1 MDETQEIS
9 PIEQLRNEFQE
20 QFTTLK
26 ESFEASN
33 KEKDE
38 LIEQLK
44 SHNQEL
50 ERALIRS
57 AVHEA
62 PAPQKTSDQI
72 YSEKISALADKTLN
86 YMRSR

>member
-20 QFTTLK
+20 QFSALK
-26 ESFEASN
+26 TSFEESTR
-33 KEKDE
+33 EKDE
-38 LIEQLK
+38 HIAQLK

-62 PAPQKTSDQI
+62 PAPSKTEEQI
-72 YSEKISALADKTLN
+72 YSEKITSLANKTLN
-86 YMRSR
+86 MMKSR